1 MSNQK
6 PMTTEDKAAI
16 QKIMKHCEKIG
27 ELLDTLSPGAT
38 QNIINMEGSEKVTLF
53 EVAVYAELLTEFS
66 E

>member
-1 MSNQK
+1 MSDQK
-6 PMTTEDKAAI
+6 PMTTEDKTAI
-16 QKIMKHCEKIG
+16 KNIIKHCKEIG

-38 QNIINMEGSEKVTLF
+38 RNIINMEGSEKVTLF